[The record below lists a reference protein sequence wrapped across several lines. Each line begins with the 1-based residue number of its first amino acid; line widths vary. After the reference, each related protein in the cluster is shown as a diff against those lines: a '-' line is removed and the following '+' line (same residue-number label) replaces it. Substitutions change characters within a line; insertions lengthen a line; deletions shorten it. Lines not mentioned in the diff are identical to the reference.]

1 MSQVKSSYQ
10 IRGLENALKELR
22 KVQPETVKTF
32 RKDARRIAA
41 PAVKKTKEEFRWQAS
56 VASHYVPDKPGGR
69 RANKADLTP
78 LSGMGRGF
86 LLKGRSATAW
96 IPSKIISGIGLRVG
110 GGSKRARGYRNYPM
124 FAIVQKNAAGAIY
137 DMAGKHNGSYNPE
150 KQFEESLQAVDNPH
164 KSTPGTGPSRYMYP
178 GVEGSFS
185 EMQAEMLDL
194 VRRLEREINRKIVRG
209 K

>member
-56 VASHYVPDKPGGR
+56 VASSYTPDKPGGR
-69 RANKADLTP
+69 RANTADLLP
-78 LSGMGRGF
+78 LPGMSRGL
-86 LLKGRSATAW
+86 LLKGRSATKW
-96 IPSKIISGIGLRVG
+96 IPSKIVGGIGLRVG

-124 FAIVQKNAAGAIY
+124 FAIVQRNAAGAIY
-137 DMAGKHNGSYNPE
+137 DMAGKHNGAYNPE
-150 KQFEESLQAVDNPH
+150 KQFEESLEATQNPH
-164 KSTPGTGPSRYMYP
+164 KSTPGTGPSRYMWP
-178 GVEGSFS
+178 GAEASVP
-185 EMQAEMLDL
+185 EMQAQMLEL
-194 VRRLEREINRKIVRG
+194 VRRLEKQINRRIVRR
-209 K
+209 